1 MNNNIRVYVVIDRE
15 RDNVP
20 IIQINL
26 KFRKQQDSF
35 LSLRYIIEYHLPNYK
50 QPSKKIVRDVLTKGV
65 FCGYVLEFVNE
76 KNIYIIPTLK
86 RRTAYFYEIFTI
98 DSTDLKEYL
107 ILSLRS
113 GSLTTSEQ
121 NYITL
126 LIDNWENI
134 EDFSVE
140 D

>member
-1 MNNNIRVYVVIDRE
+1 MNNIRVYVVIDRE

-35 LSLRYIIEYHLPNYK
+35 LSLRYIIEYRLLNCK
-50 QPSKKIVRDVLTKGV
+50 KPSKRIVRDVLAEGV

-76 KNIYIIPTLK
+76 NIYIIPTTLK

-113 GSLTTSEQ
+113 GNLTTSEQ

>member
-1 MNNNIRVYVVIDRE
+1 MNNNIRVYVVIDKE

-20 IIQINL
+20 VIQINL
-26 KFRKQQDSF
+26 EFRKQQDKFFSF
-35 LSLRYIIEYHLPNYK
+35 RYIIEYHLLNYK

-65 FCGYVLEFVNE
+65 FCGYILKLVDEDTW
-76 KNIYIIPTLK
+76 IIPIHK
-86 RRTAYFYEIFTI
+86 RKTTYFYEIFTI

-113 GSLTTSEQ
+113 GSLSTSEQ

>member
-1 MNNNIRVYVVIDRE
+1 MNNNIRVYVVINRE
-15 RDNVP
+15 IDNVP

-35 LSLRYIIEYHLPNYK
+35 LSLRYIIEYRLLNYK
-50 QPSKKIVRDVLTKGV
+50 KPSKRIVKDVLTKGV
-65 FCGYVLEFVNE
+65 FCGYILEFINE
-76 KNIYIIPTLK
+76 NIYIIPTLK

>member
-1 MNNNIRVYVVIDRE
+1 MDRE

-35 LSLRYIIEYHLPNYK
+35 LSLRYIIEYRLLNYK
-50 QPSKKIVRDVLTKGV
+50 KPSKRIVRDVLAEGV

-76 KNIYIIPTLK
+76 NMYIIPTLK

-98 DSTDLKEYL
+98 DSIDLKEYL

-134 EDFSVE
+134 EDFNVE

>member
-1 MNNNIRVYVVIDRE
+1 MNNIRVYVVIDRE

-20 IIQINL
+20 TTQINL
-26 KFRKQQDSF
+26 EFRKQQDNF
-35 LSLRYIIEYHLPNYK
+35 LSLRYIIEYRLLNYK
-50 QPSKKIVRDVLTKGV
+50 KPSKRIVKDVLTKGV
-65 FCGYVLEFVNE
+65 FCGYVSEFVNE
-76 KNIYIIPTLK
+76 NTYIIPILK

>member
-1 MNNNIRVYVVIDRE
+1 MNNNIRVYVVIDKE

-20 IIQINL
+20 ITQINL
-26 KFRKQQDSF
+26 EFRKQQDKFFSF
-35 LSLRYIIEYHLPNYK
+35 RYIIEYHLPNYK

-65 FCGYVLEFVNE
+65 FCGYILKLIDEDT
-76 KNIYIIPTLK
+76 YIIPINK
-86 RRTAYFYEIFTI
+86 RKTTYFYEIFTI

-113 GSLTTSEQ
+113 GSLSTSEQ